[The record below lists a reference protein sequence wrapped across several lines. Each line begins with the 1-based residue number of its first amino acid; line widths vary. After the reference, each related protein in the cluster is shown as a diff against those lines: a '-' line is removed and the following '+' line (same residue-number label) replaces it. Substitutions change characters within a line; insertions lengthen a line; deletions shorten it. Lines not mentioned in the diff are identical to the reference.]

1 MKITGFRFGRLR
13 VPLKTPFKTTTRTV
27 DTTDDLVVMID
38 TDDGHVGY
46 GSAAATALVT
56 GDTHGGSLDAV
67 RHYLAPGLVGE
78 EVENFNVLT
87 GRVQAAL
94 ERNTSAKAAV
104 DIALH
109 DLFGQRY
116 GAPTYQ
122 LLGGGD
128 PAITTDITIS
138 VDYIDKMVAD
148 ALAALDRGF
157 EALKI
162 KVGKDAGVDVERVK
176 AVHAAIDGR
185 ALLRLDVNQGWS
197 PKQAVRALHQ
207 LEDAGVRLDQVEQ
220 PVRAWDIDGMV
231 YVTSRV
237 DTPVVADESVTD
249 LTSVVELIRRRA
261 ADVLNIK
268 LMKTGGITNA
278 VRIIDL
284 AGSYGVECMIGCML
298 EGAISVAAAAHL
310 AVAKASV
317 VTRIDL
323 DGPSLGRF
331 NPVESNV
338 RFADAEITIGD
349 TPGLGI
355 AAVHGLETIHG

>member
-67 RHYLAPGLVGE
+67 RHYLAPGLIGE

-94 ERNTSAKAAV
+94 
-104 DIALH
+104 H

-116 GAPTYQ
+116 AAPTYQ

-220 PVRAWDIDGMV
+220 PVRAWDIEGMV
-231 YVTSRV
+231 YVTSRI

-278 VRIIDL
+278 IRIIDL
-284 AGSYGVECMIGCML
+284 AGNYGVECMIGCML

-317 VTRIDL
+317 VTRVDL

>member
-1 MKITGFRFGRLR
+1 MIITDIRFGRLR

-27 DTTDDLVVMID
+27 DAIDDLVVMID

-46 GSAAATALVT
+46 GSAAATALIT
-56 GDTHGGSLDAV
+56 GDTHGGMLDAI
-67 RHYLAPGLVGE
+67 RHHLAPVILGE
-78 EVENFNVLT
+78 NAENLNLLT

-94 ERNTSAKAAV
+94 ARNTSAKAAV

-116 GAPTYQ
+116 AAPMYR

-128 PAITTDITIS
+128 PSITTDLTIS

-148 ALAALDRGF
+148 AVAAVERGF

-185 ALLRLDVNQGWS
+185 AVLRLDVNQGWTA
-197 PKQAVRALHQ
+197 KQAVRALHQ

-220 PVRAWDIDGMV
+220 PVRAWDLDGMA
-231 YVTSRV
+231 YVTERV
-237 DTPVVADESVTD
+237 DTPIVADESVTG
-249 LTSVVELIRRRA
+249 LTGVADIIRRRA
-261 ADVLNIK
+261 ADIINIK
-268 LMKTGGITNA
+268 LMKTGGITEA
-278 VRIIDL
+278 IRIADL
-284 AGSYGVECMIGCML
+284 AATYGMECMIGCML

-310 AVAKASV
+310 AVAKSDV
-317 VTRIDL
+317 ITRVDL
-323 DGPSLGRF
+323 DGPSLGLF
-331 NPVESNV
+331 NPLEGNV
-338 RFADAEITIGD
+338 CFAGPEITIGD
-349 TPGLGI
+349 GPGLGI
-355 AAVHGLETIHG
+355 RAVPGLELLTP

>member
-116 GAPTYQ
+116 AAPT
-122 LLGGGD
+122 
-128 PAITTDITIS
+128 
-138 VDYIDKMVAD
+138 
-148 ALAALDRGF
+148 
-157 EALKI
+157 
-162 KVGKDAGVDVERVK
+162 
-176 AVHAAIDGR
+176 
-185 ALLRLDVNQGWS
+185 
-197 PKQAVRALHQ
+197 
-207 LEDAGVRLDQVEQ
+207 
-220 PVRAWDIDGMV
+220 
-231 YVTSRV
+231 
-237 DTPVVADESVTD
+237 
-249 LTSVVELIRRRA
+249 
-261 ADVLNIK
+261 
-268 LMKTGGITNA
+268 
-278 VRIIDL
+278 
-284 AGSYGVECMIGCML
+284 
-298 EGAISVAAAAHL
+298 
-310 AVAKASV
+310 
-317 VTRIDL
+317 
-323 DGPSLGRF
+323 
-331 NPVESNV
+331 
-338 RFADAEITIGD
+338 
-349 TPGLGI
+349 
-355 AAVHGLETIHG
+355 